1 MSKKVI
7 ALIIAILVIAL
18 GCYFVFNG
26 HNKTQKDSSNNS
38 LEFEERNSINNIQE
52 ENTSSKKIAVVYF
65 SVTGNTKKVAEYIK
79 EETNADLFEIIP
91 KQKYTSEDLN
101 YNDKTTRATKEQND
115 ESVRPEIENTI
126 DVSDY
131 DVIFI
136 GYPIWWGDVPRII
149 QTFMENNDLGN
160 KTLIPFCTSGSSS
173 ISKSESTLK
182 SYKVHANWIS
192 GQRLT
197 DSKSE
202 VAEWVTSLK
211 Y

>member
-115 ESVRPEIENTI
+115 ESARPEIENTI

-182 SYKVHANWIS
+182 SYKVHANWIP

>member
-182 SYKVHANWIS
+182 SYKVHANWIP